1 MKNTFAIAIYIIV
14 GFFMFFF
21 GGCRRENSHQVNFYY
36 WKANVQAGDVER
48 DYYNT
53 LGSQKLYIRLF
64 DIDTENGKAVPLGKI
79 KPFRANEA
87 FAGFNKIEFIPVVF
101 ITNRT
106 FDQYNDKE
114 NIRSLASQV
123 LSLINEMSKYNKID
137 DYKEIKIDCDW
148 TAGTKNAY
156 FDFLKALG
164 EQSKRDVT
172 CTLRLHQVRDK
183 ADTGVPPVRKGY
195 LMCYATSSPT
205 EGMDRNSILDIGLL
219 KGYTKNINDYP
230 LAFDIALPLYS
241 WGVVKNHLG
250 EIRLMNG
257 LTADDLQPPT
267 FRQTGTNTFEVMEDC
282 FLQGMYINSGFTI
295 KIEEITPALLN
306 ETKEYLDK
314 KVKNGYDVVYFH
326 LSKGFLSRFSKND
339 LKNEK

>member
-1 MKNTFAIAIYIIV
+1 MKNTYKIIFYVIV
-14 GFFMFFF
+14 GFFMLFF
-21 GGCRRENSHQVNFYY
+21 GSCRHENSHQVNFYY
-36 WKANVQAGDVER
+36 WKANVQTGEVER
-48 DYYNT
+48 DYYNM

-64 DIDTENGKAVPLGKI
+64 DIDTENGKAIPLGKI
-79 KPFRANEA
+79 KPFRANEV
-87 FAGFNKIEFIPVVF
+87 FAGFNQVEYVPVVF

-106 FDQYNDKE
+106 FEQYTDKE
-114 NIRSLASQV
+114 NIKLLATQV
-123 LSLINEMSKYNKID
+123 LSLINEMSRYNKID

-156 FDFLKALG
+156 FDFLKVLG
-164 EQSKRDVT
+164 EQSKFDVT

-183 ADTGVPPVRKGY
+183 ADTGVPPVGKVY

-230 LAFDIALPLYS
+230 LSFDIALPLYS
-241 WGVVKNHLG
+241 WGVIKNHLG

-257 LTADDLQPPT
+257 LTAEDLQLPT
-267 FRQTGTNTFEVMEDC
+267 FKRIGDNNFEVMEDC

-295 KIEEITPALLN
+295 KIEEITPGLLK
-306 ETKEYLDK
+306 ETKEYLDEK
-314 KVKNGYDVVYFH
+314 IKNGYDIVYFH
-326 LSKGFLSRFSKND
+326 LSKGFLSRFSIDD
-339 LKNEK
+339 L